1 MKKIFSKAMIFMGS
15 LSLIMG
21 TFTAFAGKPSYA
33 NVNDLQVIGSELG
46 LELKLEAKP
55 NDTKLFDL
63 ENLYPGATRQAKMD
77 IKNRYTA
84 PFQLS
89 MRVERTSPEPIG
101 KEADLFKQLNLTVY
115 LDDAIIHEGAMIDF
129 APSNISLGNFNK
141 NAEKELRAVVHLP
154 GPETGNEF
162 QGKTI
167 DVKWIFTAEGG
178 QYSPPDEGG
187 DDDNKDNDP
196 PYNPPNGDSTVI
208 IRPAKPDENKETDN
222 NPPDIKPEEDKEEE
236 KGKGKIN
243 HLDDP
248 DDEED
253 GSNGLEDPDNPKKPE
268 ASEKNPTMPKAGQL
282 SVGLYYALGSGLLG
296 VGIVSRKEE
305 EK

>member
-1 MKKIFSKAMIFMGS
+1 MKKVFSKAMIFLGA
-15 LSLIMG
+15 LSIIMG
-21 TFTAFAGKPSYA
+21 TVTAFAGKPSYA
-33 NVNDLQVIGSELG
+33 NVNDLEVIGSELG

-63 ENLYPGATRQAKMD
+63 KNLYPGATRQAKMD

-89 MRVERTSPEPIG
+89 MRVERTSPVPIG
-101 KEADLFKQLNLTVY
+101 EEADLFKQLILTVY
-115 LDDAIIHEGAMIDF
+115 LDDAIIHEGQMIDF
-129 APSNISLGNFNK
+129 APSNVSLGNFNK
-141 NAEKELRAVVHLP
+141 NSEKELRAQVHLP

-178 QYSPPDEGG
+178 QYSPPDEDG

-196 PYNPPNGDSTVI
+196 SYNPPDGDSTVI
-208 IRPAKPDENKETDN
+208 IIPTKPDENKETDN
-222 NPPDIKPEEDKEEE
+222 NPPEIKPEEDKEEE
-236 KGKGKIN
+236 KLNDLDKP
-243 HLDDP
+243 DDP
-248 DDEED
+248 DRTENPDDMKETEADE
-253 GSNGLEDPDNPKKPE
+253 NKPI
-268 ASEKNPTMPKAGQL
+268 MPKTGQL

-296 VGIVSRKEE
+296 IGIASRKDK